1 MDDTMMLYLYENV
14 GTLIQ
19 VAAAFVLAI
28 VVVIAICVAL
38 ITVFS

>member
-1 MDDTMMLYLYENV
+1 MDETMMLYLYENA

-19 VAAAFVLAI
+19 VSAAFVVAI
-28 VVVIAICVAL
+28 VIVIAICVAL